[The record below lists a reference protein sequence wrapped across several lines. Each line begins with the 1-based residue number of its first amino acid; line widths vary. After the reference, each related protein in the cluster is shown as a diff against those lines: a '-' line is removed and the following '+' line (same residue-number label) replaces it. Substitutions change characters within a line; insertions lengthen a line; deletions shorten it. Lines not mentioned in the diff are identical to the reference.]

1 MSNLTDKQIEL
12 FEALHNSRAED
23 YKVFSKKDYGGLFRG
38 VIDKYPDSAHFVYEL
53 LQNADDANATEVHIV
68 LKKDG
73 LIFKHNG
80 TKHFDVTPID
90 SEKVGDINS
99 ITGIGN
105 STKTDTQNKIGKFGV
120 GFKSVFKYT
129 DTPEIY
135 DDTFHFKIENY
146 IIPTLLPSD
155 APDRLVGETMFVFPF
170 KKEKEKGS
178 FNSIKK
184 KLKELQSPILF
195 LHSLKKITW
204 RIDDFPTGAT
214 GNEYSYE
221 KRLLGRTRHG
231 DIAFERYVLL
241 EPNGTSN
248 IFLFSQEITVTDEE
262 NNKSTHP
269 IFVGFYYDAAE
280 VRLITNETR
289 NIHCFFPTDD
299 TFNTC
304 FITHAPFLLTENRR
318 SLNNSDDFSLEFN
331 ENLIQHLAELAAYA
345 IVILR
350 DYGIKHKHLL
360 INENITEIIKTYQ
373 PNSFGSFDPLF
384 QRPLINAFR
393 RVLKTEPLLLS
404 RSNKYLY
411 RNNTYYTRDSVYEL
425 LDSNQFQS
433 LRGRD
438 DVDFAKWELAKNI
451 QIILDNGDDCDY
463 YTGVNGYTIEDF
475 GEDITSGFMEEQ
487 QTAWVT
493 KFYTFL
499 REDASRYLNL
509 TSQSRN
515 SSLVFR
521 SKAPIIKTQ
530 NNEWI
535 APYDKDNTT
544 PNVYL
549 PLTESADKT
558 PGYNFVNSAY
568 MKEEMAKKLFNQLE
582 LKQPDEFDYIRN
594 VLLNKYFDGCDIDD
608 EVLCEDFRILLTYYQ
623 KVTNTTKADNLIN
636 FLKSKLFL
644 VSNDDHLHYPHEMYL
659 ASSILRQ
666 YFGDNPDVLFF
677 DMGFYKNHVKDFKT
691 SFINEFVCQLGVHST
706 PFLKKT
712 ETRYTSM
719 PQQFY
724 HLLPPSRRLYY
735 NDILVKDYDLE
746 GFEDACS
753 GNMSKEV
760 SAYLWNEI
768 LPEHIDSEDATIMA
782 STYRRSTYDYYRDKS
797 KFFREI
803 TTLPWIY
810 NKAGLLCYSED
821 LFLEDLNPAYDIT
834 NGVAEMLGI
843 EKKTPDLRKKYGV
856 TREEQEIFE
865 QGAEYK
871 AMMEGLSDEEKLE
884 FKQKMARIKEEIKH
898 KRATDTTPIELN
910 DSQDEQEGQSDVD
923 EGIEEKLNRKW
934 EEKKNRFVNKPH
946 SSGQDGTEMPI
957 DSFNPEIPDSHNDA
971 PFFVSPTSSAET
983 QHEEADD
990 TARAEKN
997 LKAKDT
1003 TAQAQAETAKEQVEI
1018 LNLLKET
1025 PEYTFKWFKVL
1036 MELMHAG
1043 QDKITERR
1051 VQIDFSHHEM
1061 ICSDKILHL
1070 TEPTLPVP
1078 SWCSDAEKYSLA
1090 ALSDGK
1096 VTKIDCQIV
1105 KTEDDNLDVSVEL
1118 DNKLSQVLH
1127 EAKKIRLIA
1136 IDNTNIIDSL
1146 ETRFLQL
1153 EKEDD
1158 FDMNANLPEGDKIS
1172 FIYGPPGTGKTT
1184 ELVRQV
1190 HNILEREPEAK
1201 VLVLTPTNKA
1211 ADVVAIKMSN
1221 DDVCY
1226 NYLARYGATESLYL
1240 IEDIGC
1246 LTNRDTTDMEIYN
1259 IVVATAARYAYD
1271 FLQPNDVAICDFPWD
1286 YIFVDEASMIDILTI
1301 TYILYKGASAKQI
1314 IISGDPKQI
1323 QPVVQNDMPAYNVY
1337 DMVKLHGFA
1346 DAINEYDRYPVTPL
1360 MMQHRSVPSIGTLV
1374 SKFAYDGLV
1383 EYDPQRD
1390 PQKPLKLD
1398 GINTKDVNFI
1408 GFDVAELDD
1417 IKGLSTIGNSAFN
1430 LYSVIFTYNM
1440 IEYIIKQM
1448 GKNHPGQDYSIG
1460 VVCAYRAQSDAIKN
1474 MIENRPLDTEYC
1486 KVSCGTVHSFQGDEC
1501 DIMFIVLNPPA
1512 ICTSGTHV
1520 NNENI
1525 INVAMSR
1532 ARDYIFFVLPKGQQ
1546 PGFKM
1551 KNRIGS
1557 VIPYSDR
1564 TILDC
1569 KMVEKVMFGNDNY
1582 IYENTHVTCHMPVN
1596 VYCEDSATYEVRMSE
1611 DALDIRINKA

>member
-1 MSNLTDKQIEL
+1 MTSLTDKQKEL
-12 FEALHNSRAED
+12 FEALHDSRVED

-53 LQNADDANATEVHIV
+53 LQNADDANATEVYIV
-68 LKKDG
+68 LKNDG

-90 SEKVGDINS
+90 AKKVGDINS

-146 IIPTLLPSD
+146 IIPTLLPND
-155 APDRLVGETMFVFPF
+155 APGRHAGETMFVFPF
-170 KKEKEKGS
+170 KEGKEKGA

-184 KLKELQSPILF
+184 KLNELQSPILF
-195 LHSLKKITW
+195 LHSLKKIVW
-204 RIDDFPTGAT
+204 RIDDFTTGAT
-214 GNEYSYE
+214 GKEYSYE
-221 KRLLGRTRHG
+221 KRLVGRTRH
-231 DIAFERYVLL
+231 DSITFEKYVLI

-248 IFLFSQEITVTDEE
+248 IFLFSQEITVTDEDD
-262 NNKSTHP
+262 NKSKYP

-318 SLNNSDDFSLEFN
+318 SLNNSDDFSWDFN
-331 ENLIQHLAELAAYA
+331 ENLIQHLAELAAHA
-345 IVILR
+345 IVLLR

-384 QRPLINAFR
+384 QRPFIDAFR
-393 RVLKTEPLLLS
+393 RILKSEPLLLS

-425 LDSNQFQS
+425 LDSSQFQS
-433 LRGRD
+433 LRERD

-451 QIILDNGDDCDY
+451 QIILDKGDDCDY
-463 YTGVNGYTIEDF
+463 YSGVNGYTIEDF
-475 GEDITSGFMEEQ
+475 GEDITSEFMEEQ

-535 APYDKDNTT
+535 APYAKDNVT

-549 PLTESADKT
+549 PLTEGADKT
-558 PGYNFVNSAY
+558 SGYNFVNSAY

-594 VLLNKYFDGCDIDD
+594 VLLDKYTGGCTIDD
-608 EVLCEDFRILLTYYQ
+608 DVLREDFRILLSYYQ
-623 KVTNTTKADNLIN
+623 KVSNTTKADDFTNL
-636 FLKSKLFL
+636 LGDKLFL
-644 VSNDDHLHYPHEMYL
+644 VSDDDQLNYPNEMYL
-659 ASSILRQ
+659 ASSTLRQ
-666 YFGDNPDVLFF
+666 YFGDNPDILFF
-677 DMGFYKNHVKDFKT
+677 NMGFYKSHVKDFKA
-691 SFINEFVCQLGVHST
+691 SFITDFICKIGVSSHPKICHTKERYSYVPSHIRNVLPDGKWYNEIVIEDKEL
-706 PFLKKT
+706 
-712 ETRYTSM
+712 
-719 PQQFY
+719 
-724 HLLPPSRRLYY
+724 
-735 NDILVKDYDLE
+735 D
-746 GFEDACS
+746 GFSSACEHD
-753 GNMSKEV
+753 NITKEISV
-760 SAYLWNEI
+760 YLWNEVI
-768 LPEHIDSEDATIMA
+768 PQYEDETQARISA
-782 STYRRSTYDYYRDKS
+782 SNSRRIYADVRHCDS
-797 KFFREI
+797 KFIRDI
-803 TTLPWIY
+803 SSLPWIY
-810 NKAGLLCYSED
+810 NKAGRICYAEDIYIED
-821 LFLEDLNPAYDIT
+821 LDSAYDLR

-843 EKKTPDLRKKYGV
+843 EKKTPDLREKYGV

-871 AMMEGLSDEEKLE
+871 ALMEDLSDEEQLE

-898 KRATDTTPIELN
+898 KRATATTPIEPD
-910 DSQDEQEGQSDVD
+910 DSQDELEEQSDVD

-934 EEKKNRFVNKPH
+934 EEKKNRLVNKPH
-946 SSGQDGTEMPI
+946 SSVQDGAEMPI
-957 DSFNPEIPDSHNDA
+957 DSSTPEIPDSHNDA

-983 QHEEADD
+983 QNEDADD

-1078 SWCSDAEKYSLA
+1078 SWCSDAEKYLLT

-1118 DNKLSQVLH
+1118 DSKLSQVLH
-1127 EAKKIRLIA
+1127 DAKKIRLIA

-1153 EKEDD
+1153 EKDD
-1158 FDMNANLPEGDKIS
+1158 DYDMNANLPEGDKIS

-1184 ELVRQV
+1184 ELVRLV
-1190 HNILEREPEAK
+1190 HDILEREPEAK

-1383 EYDPQRD
+1383 EYDPERA

-1398 GINTKDVNFI
+1398 GINIKDVNFV

-1440 IEYIIKQM
+1440 IEYVIKQI

-1557 VIPYSDR
+1557 VMPYSDR

-1569 KMVEKVMFGNDNY
+1569 KMVESVMFGNDNF

-1596 VYCEDSATYEVRMSE
+1596 VYCENSAIYEIRMSE
-1611 DALDIRINKA
+1611 NALDIRINMV

>member
-12 FEALHNSRAED
+12 FEALHDSRVED

-53 LQNADDANATEVHIV
+53 LQNADDVNATEVHIV

-146 IIPTLLPSD
+146 IIPTLLPGD

-170 KKEKEKGS
+170 KKGKEKGS

-195 LHSLKKITW
+195 LHSLKKIIW
-204 RIDDFPTGAT
+204 RIDDFSTGAT

-318 SLNNSDDFSLEFN
+318 SLNNSDDFSWEFN
-331 ENLIQHLAELAAYA
+331 EKLIQHLSELAAHA

-360 INENITEIIKTYQ
+360 INENITEIIKTYR
-373 PNSFGSFDPLF
+373 PNSFGNFDPLF
-384 QRPLINAFR
+384 QSPLINAFR
-393 RVLKTEPLLLS
+393 RILKTEPLLLS

-425 LDSNQFQS
+425 IDSNQFQS
-433 LRGRD
+433 LRERD
-438 DVDFAKWELAKNI
+438 DVDFAKWELARNI

-463 YTGVNGYTIEDF
+463 YTGVSGYSIEDF
-475 GEDITSGFMEEQ
+475 GEDITSDFMEKQ

-535 APYDKDNTT
+535 APYGKDNVT

-549 PLTESADKT
+549 PLAEGADKT
-558 PGYNFVNSAY
+558 SDYNFVNSAY
-568 MKEEMAKKLFNQLE
+568 MKEEMAKKLFNQLV

-594 VLLNKYFDGCDIDD
+594 VLLNKYFDVCDIDD

-623 KVTNTTKADNLIN
+623 KVTNTTQADDLIN
-636 FLKSKLFL
+636 FLKSKFFL
-644 VSNDDHLHYPHEMYL
+644 VSDDDHLHYPHEMYL

-666 YFGDNPDVLFF
+666 YFGDNPDILFF
-677 DMGFYKNHVKDFKT
+677 NTGFYMSHVKDFKA
-691 SFINEFVCQLGVHST
+691 SFINDFICKIGVASHPKICHTKEKYSYV
-706 PFLKKT
+706 PSHI
-712 ETRYTSM
+712 RNV
-719 PQQFY
+719 
-724 HLLPPSRRLYY
+724 LPDGKWY
-735 NDILVKDYDLE
+735 NEIIIEDKELD
-746 GFEDACS
+746 GFSSACEHD
-753 GNMSKEV
+753 NITKEISV
-760 SAYLWNEI
+760 YLWNEVM
-768 LPEHIDSEDATIMA
+768 PQYEDENQARISA
-782 STYRRSTYDYYRDKS
+782 SNSRRIYADVRFCDS
-797 KFFREI
+797 KFIRDI
-803 TTLPWIY
+803 SNLPWIY
-810 NKAGLLCYSED
+810 NKAGRICYAEDIYIED
-821 LFLEDLNPAYDIT
+821 LDPAYDLG

-923 EGIEEKLNRKW
+923 EGIEERLNRKW

-983 QHEEADD
+983 QYDEVDD

-1003 TAQAQAETAKEQVEI
+1003 TAQAQAENAKEQVEI
-1018 LNLLKET
+1018 LNLLKEI

-1051 VQIDFSHHEM
+1051 VQIDFSHYEM

-1105 KTEDDNLDVSVEL
+1105 RTDDDNLDVSVEL

-1158 FDMNANLPEGDKIS
+1158 FDMNANLPEGNKIS

-1346 DAINEYDRYPVTPL
+1346 DAINEYDRYPITPL

-1440 IEYIIKQM
+1440 IEYIIKQI
-1448 GKNHPGQDYSIG
+1448 GINHPGQDYSIG

-1569 KMVEKVMFGNDNY
+1569 KMVENVMFGNDNY